1 MEKLGDPAGEA
12 EFVAQ
17 MFQRDSKNYHVWSY
31 RHWLVRHFSLWDS
44 PTELSDVDSLLRTDV
59 RNNSAWNHRFFL
71 VFGRQ
76 DGDPS
81 FIPTPEIV
89 DRELEYAKTAVFEA
103 PQNPCPWIYL
113 RG

>member
-1 MEKLGDPAGEA
+1 
-12 EFVAQ
+12 
-17 MFQRDSKNYHVWSY
+17 
-31 RHWLVRHFSLWDS
+31 VRHFSLWNS
-44 PTELSDVDSLLRTDV
+44 PTELSDGDSLLRTDV

-76 DGDPS
+76 EEDSS
-81 FIPTPEIV
+81 FVPAPEIV